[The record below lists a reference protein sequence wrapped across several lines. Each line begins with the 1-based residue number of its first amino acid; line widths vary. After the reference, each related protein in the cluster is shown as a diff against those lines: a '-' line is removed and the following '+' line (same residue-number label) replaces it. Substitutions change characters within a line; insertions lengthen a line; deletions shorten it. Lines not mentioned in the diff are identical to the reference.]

1 MIKYNTCI
9 YARLSKED
17 KEKKES
23 ESITNQIQLIKNYI
37 SNTNDIN
44 ISMIKTDDGYSGSN
58 FNRPAFK
65 EMIEE
70 IKNGT
75 INCIIVKDF
84 SRFGRN
90 FIDTSKYIEKIFPM
104 LNVRFIAIN
113 DNYDSLK
120 ENEENS
126 LIVPF
131 KNLINDAYV
140 KDISIKIKSQKNIK
154 MKNGEF
160 IGSFT
165 TYGYLKDPYNKGKL
179 VIDEEASKIVKEI
192 FKLKIDGY
200 SAKKIADKLNE
211 QGILSPMEYKKS
223 IGLNFATSFKKNEKA
238 KWDAMAINRILRND
252 IYIGTLVQ
260 GKTTNINHKINLSLK
275 KDRKDWYII
284 ENNHPSIIEKQT
296 FECVQDLLLKD
307 TRIAPN
313 QDKVYKFSG
322 LIYCGDCGRSM
333 IRKNCGTKEKPNYY
347 FICSGYKNG
356 NGCSSHITKCDDIDN
371 ILLIYLR
378 HHIDLFV
385 NVDKIIKKIDEVLN
399 RKSEVEYLENVIL
412 SKEKEID
419 VYKNYKFKMYN
430 DYQEEI
436 ISKSEYL
443 DYSQKYEENI
453 KNLYKI
459 IDNLKQEIKDILS
472 GNLKRVEWLEKFK
485 EYRNIPYLNR
495 VFLVNILNKI
505 EIFDNKR
512 IQIHYKFI
520 NEFKE
525 NIELI
530 RDFLEDNEKMKPL
543 LENVMNG

>member
-1 MIKYNTCI
+1 MDKYNACI

-44 ISMIKTDDGYSGSN
+44 IKMTKIDDGYSGSN

-70 IKNGT
+70 IKKGT

-104 LNVRFIAIN
+104 LKVRFIAIN
-113 DNYDSLK
+113 DNYDSIK
-120 ENEENS
+120 ENEENG

-140 KDISIKIKSQKNIK
+140 KDISVKIKSQKNMK

-165 TYGYLKDPYNKGKL
+165 TYGYLKDPCNKGKL
-179 VIDEEASKIVKEI
+179 IIDEEATKVIKEI

-200 SAKKIADKLNE
+200 SSKKIADKLNE
-211 QGILSPMEYKKS
+211 QGILSPMEHKKS
-223 IGLNFATSFKKNEKA
+223 MGLNFTTSFKKNEKA
-238 KWDAMAINRILRND
+238 KWDANAINRILKNE

-260 GKTTNINHKINLSLK
+260 GKTTNINHKMKLSLK
-275 KDRKDWYII
+275 KDKKDWYII
-284 ENNHPSIIEKQT
+284 ENNHPCIIEKET
-296 FECVQDLLLKD
+296 FECVQSLLLKD

-356 NGCSSHITKCDDIDN
+356 NGCTSHITKCEDIDN
-371 ILLIYLR
+371 IILTYLR

-385 NVDKIIKKIDEVLN
+385 NVDEIIKIIDEVLN
-399 RKSEVEYLENVIL
+399 RKSEVEYIENSIL
-412 SKEKEID
+412 SKEKEIET
-419 VYKNYKFKMYN
+419 YKNYKFKIYN
-430 DYQEEI
+430 DYQEEL
-436 ISKSEYL
+436 ISKSEFL
-443 DYSQKYEENI
+443 EYSKKYEENI
-453 KNLYKI
+453 QNLYKI
-459 IDNLKQEIKDILS
+459 IENLKQEIQDILS
-472 GNLKRVEWLEKFK
+472 GNLKRGEWLERFK
-485 EYRNIPYLNR
+485 ECRNIPYLNR
-495 VFLVNILNKI
+495 ALLVNVLNKI
-505 EIFDNKR
+505 EIYDDKL
-512 IQIHYKFI
+512 IQIYYKFI
-520 NEFKE
+520 DEFKA

-530 RDFLEDNEKMKPL
+530 KDFLENNEEMKPL
-543 LENVMNG
+543 LENIMNG

>member
-1 MIKYNTCI
+1 MSKYNACI

-70 IKNGT
+70 VKSGT

-104 LNVRFIAIN
+104 LNIRFIAIN

-140 KDISIKIKSQKNIK
+140 KDISIKIKSQKNMK
-154 MKNGEF
+154 MKNGDF

-179 VIDEEASKIVKEI
+179 VIDKGASKIVKEI

-200 SAKKIADKLNE
+200 SSKKIADKLNE
-211 QGILSPMEYKKS
+211 QGILSPMEHKKS

-252 IYIGTLVQ
+252 IYIGTLIQ
-260 GKTTNINHKINLSLK
+260 GKTTNINHKINLSVK
-275 KDRKDWYII
+275 KDKKDWYII
-284 ENNHPSIIEKQT
+284 ENNHPPIIEKQT
-296 FECVQDLLLKD
+296 FKCVQDLLLKD

-347 FICSGYKNG
+347 FICSGYKNK

-371 ILLIYLR
+371 ILLIYLS

-399 RKSEVEYLENVIL
+399 KKSEVEYLENAIL

-453 KNLYKI
+453 EALYKI

-520 NEFKE
+520 DEFKE

-530 RDFLEDNEKMKPL
+530 INFLEDNKEMKPM